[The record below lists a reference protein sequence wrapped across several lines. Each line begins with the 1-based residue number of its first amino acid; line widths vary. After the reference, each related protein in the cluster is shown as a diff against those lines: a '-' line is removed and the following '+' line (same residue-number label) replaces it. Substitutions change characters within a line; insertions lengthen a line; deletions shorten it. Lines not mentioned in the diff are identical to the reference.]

1 MKKALQ
7 IIVLITL
14 TGFTGIAQT
23 GSIKGKL
30 TSNDT
35 KIGLQKATVSVMK
48 ATDSSLIKADVTD
61 GNGEFEFEKIA
72 VGDYFLEYSYVGY
85 KTKTTSVFAV
95 KAGEQFIAATATLD
109 VEPKTTDVVTV
120 RSKKK
125 PMIEVKAD
133 KMVFNV
139 ENSINAIGSNAFE
152 LLRKSPG
159 VVVDKDDNLSL
170 KGKNGVR
177 IFLDGKPTPFDGKD
191 LAAYLKTLNSADIE
205 AIELI
210 TNPSAR
216 YEAEGN
222 AGIIN
227 IKLKKS
233 KKLGYNGSINLGL
246 AVGITPKV
254 NSSVTMNYRKN
265 KWNVFGNYSN
275 YFGDNQNDFNLYR
288 LQEDTIYDQRAINI
302 DQSRTH
308 NFKVGADF
316 TADKSNS
323 FGVVVTA
330 GFNSAGGNNTSVTRI
345 SDELTKEF
353 LSTLTARNEI
363 PGNRD
368 NLNVNVNY
376 RYTDTL
382 GKEFGI
388 DFDRG
393 NFKNFNDSYQPNE
406 YRYQNNLLNP
416 EYRIYS
422 NQTPTD
428 INITS
433 LKLDYATPFKKGK
446 LELGTKISSVNT
458 DNASDFYN
466 VINNVKILDQNL
478 TNKFSYKEAINAGY
492 VNYNRPVNQKLTV
505 QAGLRV
511 ENTVSDGN
519 LTSFNPKP
527 DDRVKRNYTD
537 FFPSAAI
544 SYTASEKHSFNL
556 TYSRRIDR
564 PGYQDLNPFE
574 YKLDELTF
582 QKGNAFLRPQYS
594 NIIEATHT
602 FMYMLNTTLSYT
614 NVKDFSTMIIDTI
627 ANRSFITNRNLARQE
642 VLGLNISAPVPFAKW
657 WNSFINLNLNR
668 TKYDGV
674 TPTGNKIK
682 TSVNSGNFY
691 MQNTFS
697 LKKGF
702 NVELSGFYTLPTIWG
717 GTFQSIDFG
726 GVDVGF
732 SMPLFNNN
740 ATIALSYTDI
750 LRTMKFRGISR
761 IGAYIDANGRWESQ
775 QFKVNFNWRF
785 GNKTLKTNQPRKSG
799 NEDEQKRAKK
809 AGSGFGG

>member
-1 MKKALQ
+1 MKKKLQ
-7 IIVLITL
+7 LSLLILFVGL
-14 TGFTGIAQT
+14 TSLAQT

-30 TSNDT
+30 TSADT
-35 KIGLQKATVSVMK
+35 KMGLQKATVSVMK
-48 ATDSSLIKADVTD
+48 AADSSLVKADVTD
-61 GNGEFEFEKIA
+61 DNGVFEFEKILE
-72 VGDYFLEYSYVGY
+72 GEYFLEYSYVGY
-85 KTKTTSVFAV
+85 KTASGTLFTLKSGAQHVASTMVLAV
-95 KAGEQFIAATATLD
+95 A
-109 VEPKTTDVVTV
+109 PKTTDVVTV
-120 RSKKK
+120 KSKKK

-233 KKLGYNGSINLGL
+233 KRLGYNGSINLGL

-288 LQEDTIYDQRAINI
+288 IQNDTIYDQRAINI
-302 DQSRTH
+302 DKGRTH
-308 NFKVGADF
+308 NFKVGADL
-316 TADKSNS
+316 TADKNNS
-323 FGVVVTA
+323 FGFVVTG
-330 GFNSAGGNNTSVTRI
+330 GFNSAGGNNTSITRI
-345 SDELTKEF
+345 TDKISNEF

-368 NLNVNVNY
+368 NLNVNANY

-382 GKEFGI
+382 SREFGI

-393 NFKNFNDSYQPNE
+393 QFKNFNDSYQPNE

-416 EYRIYS
+416 VYKIYS

-433 LKLDYATPFKKGK
+433 LKLDYSAPFKKGK
-446 LELGTKISSVNT
+446 LEVGTKISSVNT

-466 VINNVKILDQNL
+466 VINNVKVLDQNL
-478 TNKFSYKEAINAGY
+478 TNKFAYKESINAGY
-492 VNYNRPVNQKLTV
+492 VNYNRPINQKLTV

-537 FFPSAAI
+537 FFPSGAL

-594 NIIEATHT
+594 NVIEATHT

-614 NVKDFSTMIIDTI
+614 NVKDFSTQIIDTV
-627 ANRSFITNRNLARQE
+627 ANRSFITNRNLAKQQ

-657 WNSFINLNLNR
+657 WNTFINLNLNS

-674 TPTGNKIK
+674 TPAGNKIK
-682 TSVNSGNFY
+682 TSVNSGNFF

-702 NVELSGFYTLPTIWG
+702 NIELSGFYTLPTIWG
-717 GTFQSIDFG
+717 GTFESIDFG
-726 GVDVGF
+726 GVDLGI

-740 ATIALSYTDI
+740 ATIALSYTDL

-785 GNKTLKTNQPRKSG
+785 GNKALKTKQPRNSG
-799 NEDEQKRAKK
+799 SEDEQKRAKK
-809 AGSGFGG
+809 SGSGFGG